1 MAVRSANA
9 VWRGG
14 LKEGKGSASFG
25 GFEGSYSFPSRFEE
39 GEGTNPEEMIGA
51 ALAACFSMAL
61 SGNLGGAGFAPDEIR
76 TEARVHLEKSAEGF
90 AISRIDL
97 VTEARVPG
105 IDDTTFQEQAKAAK
119 SGCPI
124 SRALSVSDIRLEA
137 KLV

>member
-1 MAVRSANA
+1 MAVRSAHA

-14 LKEGKGSASFG
+14 LKEGKGSASFTD
-25 GFEGSYSFPSRFEE
+25 FEGSYSFPSRFEE

-61 SGNLGGAGFAPDEIR
+61 SGNLGGAGFASDEIR

-90 AISRIDL
+90 SISRIDL

-105 IDDTTFQEQAKAAK
+105 IDDAKFQEQAQAAK

-124 SRALSVSDIRLEA
+124 SRALSVSDIRLDA